1 MNKRAFIQYISES
14 NFKELFIRE
23 MGWNNPKGQTK
34 FDITIEETTY
44 EFQQIA
50 DRSGFQVLTCE
61 VDDIPSSSMCKK
73 IDTRLRRTANDY
85 ICIYHIPQSEHH
97 LWVVPV
103 KKVEKRDLVLVEY
116 ELASKAD
123 FLFEKMEDLCFDFD
137 ERTTIMDVKEKV
149 QAGFIINS
157 EKITKDFYTGF
168 RKEHTNFAKYITGID
183 DEITD
188 LKKNRNKQWYTS
200 VMLNRLMFCY
210 FIQKKGFL
218 NLNPN
223 YLRDKLAW
231 VKSEKGEGHFY
242 DSFYRGFLVSLF
254 HDGLNSPRHQPD
266 FVQKYGRI
274 PYLNGGMF
282 SIHELEEQYPTLDIA
297 DEAFESL
304 FAFFDQW
311 HWHLD
316 DRLTASGKDINP
328 DVLGYIFEQ
337 YINDRAQMGAYYTKE
352 DITEYIGRN
361 TILPFLMDATK
372 KTNERPFK
380 TNGAVWQFLKESD
393 DTYIYDAVKKGA
405 GLEIPEEIAVG
416 LDTTKPNLLE
426 RRSHWNERTPEAF
439 ALPTEI
445 WRETIERLQ
454 RYESIKQKI
463 EKGEITEIND
473 FITYNLD
480 IRQFVQDLLSLTDD
494 HLLVR
499 HFYAQ
504 LRKVTILDPTCGSGA
519 FLFAALNILEPL
531 YEVCIE
537 RMQAWNKDNP
547 NLFKEEL
554 EEVNGKY
561 RSNIRYF
568 IYKNI
573 ILRNL
578 YGVDIM
584 VEATEIAKLRLFL
597 KMVAVVDVNRRDLNL
612 GLDPLP
618 DIDFNIRCGNTL
630 VGYATAEDL
639 ENDLQYGDMFA
650 NMEFKDKVHTEMDI
664 VAHAYDTFKKV
675 QLEQSADL
683 ETYRNAKQE
692 LKNRLKKL
700 DELLNQKLYAST
712 VSGGVNYDAWLKSHQ
727 PFHWLAEYYD
737 IINGNGG
744 FDVIIGNPPYVEY
757 NKKVQGVAV
766 SDIYKLNGYKTI
778 DCGNLYAYVM
788 ERSRNILSKQGYIS
802 MIVPLSGHST
812 ERMSPL
818 VTHFYNAFSL
828 HFLLNLSADANPQR
842 LFEGVKFRLAIFVAT
857 NNSQGCFSTK
867 YTRWLAN
874 ERKVLFTAL
883 VKFSDMKDFKYQN
896 VLPKIA
902 SPLFI
907 SSYNKMLKE
916 KSFFYYNC
924 GSNIVFY
931 HNAPVNWIRAHSF
944 VPYFHSE
951 RDGEGI
957 TTQLKQLNFNS
968 IERQKL
974 GASILN
980 SSLFF
985 IWWITNSDCYHLNKP
1000 EIANF
1005 KICYTNILGQ
1015 HIAPLADKLAKD
1027 MLSKSKRRVYNYQT
1041 SGRVEYDEFY
1051 MKLSKPIIDEID
1063 KVLAKHYGL
1072 TEEELD
1078 FIINYDIKYRMG
1090 DELNEEGESEAP
1102 SKKDVKISLNVP
1114 QKERA
1119 VKKTFSEAKQQM
1131 PKQVIQQKLREQRTE
1146 PKDNILT
1153 MFVRQET
1160 LERIKSGEKTTF
1172 KRYLD
1177 DEEFA
1182 KEVLVTKNGKIKLS
1196 KDYCPYTAK
1205 NIAAI
1210 KLVCDGESLVK
1221 KVTKITFRSG
1231 INPQGKTAWKIIFHF

>member
-1 MNKRAFIQYISES
+1 MNKRVFNQYISES

-23 MGWNNPKGQTK
+23 MGWNNPKGQTA
-34 FDITIEETTY
+34 FDMVIEETTF
-44 EFQQIA
+44 EFLQIA
-50 DRSGFQVLTCE
+50 DRNGFQVLTCA

-73 IDTRLRRTANDY
+73 IDTRLRRQANDY
-85 ICIYHIPQSEHH
+85 ICIYYLPQTEHH

-103 KKVEKRDLVLVEY
+103 KKVEKRDIVLVEY
-116 ELASKAD
+116 ESAAKAD
-123 FLFEKMEDLCFDFD
+123 FLFEKMESLCFDFD
-137 ERTTIMDVKEKV
+137 EHTTIMDVKERV
-149 QAGFIINS
+149 QAGFIVNS

-168 RKEHTNFAKYITGID
+168 RKEHTSFAKYISGID

-218 NLNPN
+218 DLNVN

-231 VKSEKGEGHFY
+231 VKQEKGEDRFY

-266 FVQKYGRI
+266 FVQRYGRI

-282 SIHELEEQYPTLDIA
+282 GIHELEDKYPTLDIA

-361 TILPFLMDATK
+361 TIVPFLMDATK
-372 KTNERPFK
+372 KADERPFK
-380 TNGAVWQFLKESD
+380 TNGEVWKFLQESG
-393 DTYIYDAVKKGA
+393 DTYIFDAVKKGKD
-405 GLEIPEEIAVG
+405 EEVPEEIAVG
-416 LDTTKPNLLE
+416 IDTTKPNLLE

-454 RYESIKQKI
+454 RYKAIKSKI
-463 EKGEITEIND
+463 ENGEITEIND

-480 IRQFVQDLLSLTDD
+480 IRQFVQDLLAKTED
-494 HLLVR
+494 HLFVK

-504 LRKVTILDPTCGSGA
+504 LQKVTILDPTCGSGA

-537 RMQAWNKDNP
+537 RMQQWNEDNP
-547 NLFKEEL
+547 NLFKPEL
-554 EEVNGKY
+554 EELYGRY

-597 KMVAVVDVNRRDLNL
+597 KMVAVVDVVPRDSNL

-630 VGYATAEDL
+630 VGYATAKDL
-639 ENDLQYGDMFA
+639 ENDLTFGDMFA
-650 NMEFKDKVHTEMDI
+650 NAEFKDKVHTEMDI
-664 VAHAYDTFKKV
+664 VAHAYETFKKV
-675 QLEQSADL
+675 QLEQDADL
-683 ETYRNAKQE
+683 ETFRNAKKE
-692 LKNRLKKL
+692 LKIRLKNL
-700 DELLNQKLYAST
+700 NELLNKKLYQSTATEASYF
-712 VSGGVNYDAWLKSHQ
+712 GGLGYDAWLKSHQ

-744 FDVIIGNPPYVEY
+744 FDVIIGNPPYVEFPSSD
-757 NKKVQGVAV
+757 VQY
-766 SDIYKLNGYKTI
+766 SFDKLCTS
-778 DCGNLYAYVM
+778 DCGNLYGCCI
-788 ERSRNILSKQGYIS
+788 ERALDIS
-802 MIVPLSGHST
+802 TGIGKFSFIVPVAISCSK
-812 ERMSPL
+812 RM
-818 VTHFYNAFSL
+818 
-828 HFLLNLSADANPQR
+828 
-842 LFEGVKFRLAIFVAT
+842 
-857 NNSQGCFSTK
+857 NNVI
-867 YTRWLAN
+867 N
-874 ERKVLFTAL
+874 
-883 VKFSDMKDFKYQN
+883 
-896 VLPKIA
+896 I
-902 SPLFI
+902 
-907 SSYNKMLKE
+907 LKE
-916 KSFFYYNC
+916 KSEVVYFSHYDDRPGKLFEMIEHLRACIIISSKDQELNHAIFATKYNRWYTENRPNLF
-924 GSNIVFY
+924 SNLCYDNVTE
-931 HNAPVNWIRAHSF
+931 F
-944 VPYFHSE
+944 VDSYVIPKFSY
-951 RDGEGI
+951 
-957 TTQLKQLNFNS
+957 S
-968 IERQKL
+968 IESDINRSIRKQKDAIGFKQSKTTNNYVYYRSAGGGYFL
-974 GASILN
+974 LIKNQKSITYINGVLEDVKAEKKIGLFTEIDNSCIGALLS
-980 SSLFF
+980 SSLFYWNYIAYTDCRNLQKTF
-985 IWWITNSDCYHLNKP
+985 IDAFKFPVTAINNQQLQNAGIRLFKDYEKNK
-1000 EIANF
+1000 
-1005 KICYTNILGQ
+1005 YTKSTHYKTTGNDVVYDEYY
-1015 HIAPLADKLAKD
+1015 PKR
-1027 MLSKSKRRVYNYQT
+1027 SKS
-1041 SGRVEYDEFY
+1041 
-1051 MKLSKPIIDEID
+1051 IIDEID
-1063 KVLAKHYGL
+1063 KVLAKHYGF

-1090 DELNEEGESEAP
+1090 DELGEDSVSEPQPQMSRPA
-1102 SKKDVKISLNVP
+1102 KP
-1114 QKERA
+1114 QK
-1119 VKKTFSEAKQQM
+1119 TY
-1131 PKQVIQQKLREQRTE
+1131 EQRIE
-1146 PKDNILT
+1146 PKDTTLT
-1153 MFVRQET
+1153 MIVRHDT
-1160 LERIKSGEKTTF
+1160 LERISSGEKTTF

-1182 KEVLVTKNGKIKLS
+1182 KQVLVTENGKIKLS
-1196 KDYCPYTAK
+1196 NDHCPYTAK
-1205 NIAAI
+1205 DITSI
-1210 KLVCDGESLVK
+1210 KLVCDEESLVK
-1221 KVTKITFRSG
+1221 KVTKISFRTG
-1231 INPQGKTAWKIIFHF
+1231 INQQGKTAWKIIFHF

>member
-1 MNKRAFIQYISES
+1 MNKRTFIQYISES

-23 MGWNNPKGQTK
+23 MGWNNPKGQTT
-34 FDITIEETTY
+34 FDITIEDCVY

-50 DRSGFQVLTCE
+50 DRSGFQVLACE
-61 VDDIPSSSMCKK
+61 AQDIPSSSMCKK

-85 ICIYHIPQSEHH
+85 ICIYHLSHSEHH

-116 ELASKAD
+116 ESANKAD

-149 QAGFIINS
+149 QAGFIVNS

-218 NLNPN
+218 NLNVN

-254 HDGLNSPRHQPD
+254 HDGLNSPRHQQD

-282 SIHELEEQYPTLDIA
+282 SIHELEEKYPTLDIA

-372 KTNERPFK
+372 KMDEKPFK
-380 TNGAVWQFLKESD
+380 TNGAVWQFLRESG
-393 DTYIYDAVKKGA
+393 DTYIYDAVKKGK
-405 GLEIPEEIAVG
+405 GLEIPEKIAVG
-416 LDTTKPNLLE
+416 IDTTKPNLLE
-426 RRSHWNERTPEAF
+426 RRSHWNEKTPEAF

-454 RYESIKQKI
+454 RYSSIKAKI
-463 EKGEITEIND
+463 ENGEISEIKD
-473 FITYNLD
+473 FITYNID
-480 IRQFVQDLLSLTDD
+480 IRQFVQDLLAQTDD
-494 HLLVR
+494 HLLVK

-531 YEVCIE
+531 YEVCID
-537 RMQAWNKDNP
+537 RMQSWNNDNP
-547 NLFKEEL
+547 NLFNPEL
-554 EEVNGKY
+554 EEINGKY

-597 KMVAVVDVNRRDLNL
+597 KMVAVVDVVPRDPNL

-664 VAHAYDTFKKV
+664 VAHAYETFKTV
-675 QLEQSADL
+675 QLEQSSDL
-683 ETYRNAKQE
+683 ETYKNAKQE

-700 DELLNQKLYAST
+700 DELLNKKLYAST
-712 VSGGVNYDAWLKSHQ
+712 ISGGSLKYEDWIKSHQ

-737 IINGNGG
+737 IINGNKG

-757 NKKVQGVAV
+757 SQARK
-766 SDIYKLNGYKTI
+766 IYKLENAGFKTLE
-778 DCGNLYAYVM
+778 CGNLYAIVF
-788 ERSRNILSKQGYIS
+788 ERCLNITHHLSFTG
-802 MIVPLSGHST
+802 MIVQLPIVCS
-812 ERMSPL
+812 ERMK
-818 VTHFYNAFSL
+818 NAQTLLSERNSWIYTFDDRPGKL
-828 HFLLNLSADANPQR
+828 FDNLEHIRATIFLS
-842 LFEGVKFRLAIFVAT
+842 T
-857 NNSQGCFSTK
+857 NNVGPIYGTK
-867 YTRWLAN
+867 YNRWYSETRKYLFQLQTPYSAI
-874 ERKVLFTAL
+874 VLDGTI
-883 VKFSDMKDFKYQN
+883 
-896 VLPKIA
+896 PKIGNIVA
-902 SPLFI
+902 
-907 SSYNKMLKE
+907 
-916 KSFFYYNC
+916 
-924 GSNIVFY
+924 SNIFAKIALQKNVANYYSPKSRHVIYY
-931 HNAPVNWIRAHSF
+931 HNAPQYFARFTDF
-944 VPYFHSE
+944 VPYFVNSN
-951 RDGEGI
+951 GETVI
-957 TTQLKQLNFNS
+957 SSHVKPIYVS
-968 IERQKL
+968 IEDDEAIIL
-974 GASILN
+974 SVLN
-980 SSLFF
+980 SSLFYWYNLLCSNCRDLTLREINNF
-985 IWWITNSDCYHLNKP
+985 PITLENVNGDNRI
-1000 EIANF
+1000 E
-1005 KICYTNILGQ
+1005 
-1015 HIAPLADKLAKD
+1015 
-1027 MLSKSKRRVYNYQT
+1027 LSRLS
-1041 SGRVEYDEFY
+1041 
-1051 MKLSKPIIDEID
+1051 MKLMKDYNKNAIRKTCIYKATGKVEFDEYHPSKSKPIIDEID
-1063 KVLAKHYGL
+1063 KVLAKHYGF

-1090 DELNEEGESEAP
+1090 DELNEG
-1102 SKKDVKISLNVP
+1102 
-1114 QKERA
+1114 
-1119 VKKTFSEAKQQM
+1119 
-1131 PKQVIQQKLREQRTE
+1131 
-1146 PKDNILT
+1146 
-1153 MFVRQET
+1153 
-1160 LERIKSGEKTTF
+1160 
-1172 KRYLD
+1172 
-1177 DEEFA
+1177 
-1182 KEVLVTKNGKIKLS
+1182 
-1196 KDYCPYTAK
+1196 
-1205 NIAAI
+1205 
-1210 KLVCDGESLVK
+1210 
-1221 KVTKITFRSG
+1221 
-1231 INPQGKTAWKIIFHF
+1231 

>member
-1 MNKRAFIQYISES
+1 MNKVTFIEYLSEN
-14 NFKELFIRE
+14 NFQELFIRE
-23 MGWNNPKGQTK
+23 MGWNNPRGQVD
-34 FDITIEETTY
+34 FDFPIEDKTFRFRIVAE
-44 EFQQIA
+44 
-50 DRSGFQVLTCE
+50 RNGFQVMTCKVSE
-61 VDDIPSSSMCKK
+61 MPTASFAKK
-73 IDTRLRRTANDY
+73 IDTRLRRQANDY
-85 ICIYHIPQSEHH
+85 ICIYHLPNSEHH

-116 ELASKAD
+116 ETAAKAD
-123 FLFEKMEDLCFDFD
+123 FLFSKVEDMCFDLD
-137 ERTTIMDVKEKV
+137 EVTTILDVKERV

-218 NLNPN
+218 DRNVN

-231 VKSEKGEGHFY
+231 VKNEKGENRFF
-242 DSFYRGFLVSLF
+242 DSFYQGFLVSLF
-254 HDGLNSPRHQPD
+254 HDGLNSPRHQQD

-304 FAFFDQW
+304 FSFFDQW

-372 KTNERPFK
+372 KMDERPFK
-380 TNGAVWQFLKESD
+380 KNGAVWQFLKNSS

-405 GLEIPEEIAVG
+405 GLEIPDEIAVG
-416 LDTTKPNLLE
+416 IDTTKPNLLE
-426 RRSHWNERTPEAF
+426 RRSHWNERTPEEF

-454 RYESIKQKI
+454 RYAKIKAKI
-463 EKGEITEIND
+463 ENGEITEIND

-480 IRQFVQDLLSLTDD
+480 IRQFVQDLLSQTDD
-494 HLLVR
+494 HLLVK

-504 LRKVTILDPTCGSGA
+504 LRKITILDPTCGSGA

-531 YEVCIE
+531 YEVCID
-537 RMQAWNKDNP
+537 RMQEWNNNNP

-554 EEVNGKY
+554 EELNGKY

-597 KMVAVVDVNRRDLNL
+597 KMVAVVDVNTRDPNL

-630 VGYATAEDL
+630 VGYATEKELERDL
-639 ENDLQYGDMFA
+639 METNIFA
-650 NMEFKDKVHTEMDI
+650 RQEFESKVHTEMDI

-675 QLEQSADL
+675 QLEQNIEL
-683 ETYRNAKQE
+683 ETYSIAKNE
-692 LKNRLKKL
+692 LKTRLKKL
-700 DELLNQKLYAST
+700 NLLLNKNLHAT
-712 VSGGVNYDAWLKSHQ
+712 TNREAEYDNWMKEYL

-744 FDVIIGNPPYVEY
+744 FDVIIGNPPYVVSKE
-757 NKKVQGVAV
+757 KDLKDIRQPAAV
-766 SDIYKLNGYKTI
+766 IEAR
-778 DCGNLYAYVM
+778 NLYSA
-788 ERSRNILSKQGYIS
+788 ILYRCKSFSHNSTFVG
-802 MIVPLSGHST
+802 MIVPISYIST
-812 ERMSPL
+812 NQQKKVRKHLENNHCSYYSSYDIRPDHL
-818 VTHFYNAFSL
+818 FDGA
-828 HFLLNLSADANPQR
+828 AQR
-842 LFEGVKFRLAIFVAT
+842 LTIFVVAPNGLGSYIDKQLRWYTIYRPVLFNTIKYYPTLENDFALFRT
-857 NNSQGCFSTK
+857 NNIAYSIISKIISRQRYMSFSRNTYWVATTANNYIK
-867 YTRWLAN
+867 AVIKQPRYTTN
-874 ERKVLFTAL
+874 GV
-883 VKFSDMKDFKYQN
+883 
-896 VLPKIA
+896 
-902 SPLFI
+902 
-907 SSYNKMLKE
+907 
-916 KSFFYYNC
+916 
-924 GSNIVFY
+924 
-931 HNAPVNWIRAHSF
+931 
-944 VPYFHSE
+944 
-951 RDGEGI
+951 
-957 TTQLKQLNFNS
+957 NS
-968 IERQKL
+968 IPSGWREMQSQW
-974 GASILN
+974 GNVENVIPIIN
-980 SSLFF
+980 SSLFYF
-985 IWWITNSDCYHLNKP
+985 IWKSSSDGFNLPTKFSNDFMPYLMDSRMNLIPMCKKLLLEMEKHSESHVRNQKTTGRTEIQLFRVKP
-1000 EIANF
+1000 
-1005 KICYTNILGQ
+1005 
-1015 HIAPLADKLAKD
+1015 
-1027 MLSKSKRRVYNYQT
+1027 V
-1041 SGRVEYDEFY
+1041 
-1051 MKLSKPIIDEID
+1051 KPIIDEID
-1063 KVLAKHYGL
+1063 KVLAKHYGF

-1090 DELNEEGESEAP
+1090 DELNEE
-1102 SKKDVKISLNVP
+1102 
-1114 QKERA
+1114 
-1119 VKKTFSEAKQQM
+1119 
-1131 PKQVIQQKLREQRTE
+1131 
-1146 PKDNILT
+1146 
-1153 MFVRQET
+1153 
-1160 LERIKSGEKTTF
+1160 
-1172 KRYLD
+1172 
-1177 DEEFA
+1177 
-1182 KEVLVTKNGKIKLS
+1182 
-1196 KDYCPYTAK
+1196 
-1205 NIAAI
+1205 
-1210 KLVCDGESLVK
+1210 
-1221 KVTKITFRSG
+1221 
-1231 INPQGKTAWKIIFHF
+1231 

>member
-1 MNKRAFIQYISES
+1 MNKRVFNQYISES

-23 MGWNNPKGQTK
+23 MGWNNPKGQTD
-34 FDITIEETTY
+34 FDITIEDTVYT
-44 EFQQIA
+44 FKQIA

-61 VDDIPSSSMCKK
+61 VSEIPSSSMCKK
-73 IDTRLRRTANDY
+73 IDTHLRRTANDY
-85 ICIYHIPQSEHH
+85 VCIYHQPRSEHH

-103 KKVEKRDLVLVEY
+103 KKVDKRDLVLVEY
-116 ELASKAD
+116 ESANKAD
-123 FLFEKMEDLCFDFD
+123 FLFEKMERLCFELD
-137 ERTTIMDVKEKV
+137 ELTTIMDVKERV

-218 NLNPN
+218 NLNQD
-223 YLRDKLAW
+223 YLRDKLTW
-231 VKSEKGEGHFY
+231 VKHEKGENRFY

-372 KTNERPFK
+372 KTDEKPFK
-380 TNGAVWQFLKESD
+380 TNGAVWQFLRESS

-405 GLEIPEEIAVG
+405 GLEIPEHIAIG
-416 LDTTKPNLLE
+416 IDTIKPNLLE
-426 RRSHWNERTPEAF
+426 RRSHWNEKTPEAF

-454 RYESIKQKI
+454 RYADIKLKI
-463 EKGEITEIND
+463 ENGEITEIND

-480 IRQFVQDLLSLTDD
+480 IRQFVQDLLAQTDD
-494 HLLVR
+494 HLFVK

-531 YEVCIE
+531 YEVCID
-537 RMQAWNKDNP
+537 RMQTWVQDNP

-554 EEVNGKY
+554 SELEGKY

-597 KMVAVVDVNRRDLNL
+597 KMVAVVDVVPRDPNL
-612 GLDPLP
+612 GLVPLP

-630 VGYATAEDL
+630 VGYATAKDL
-639 ENDLQYGDMFA
+639 ENDLNYGDMFA
-650 NMEFKDKVHTEMDI
+650 KEEFLGKVHTEMDI
-664 VAHAYDTFKKV
+664 VAHAYSTFKKV
-675 QLEQSADL
+675 QLEQSSDL
-683 ETYRNAKQE
+683 ETFRNAKKE
-692 LKNRLKKL
+692 LKDRLKKL
-700 DELLNQKLYAST
+700 DELLNKKLFAST
-712 VSGGVNYDAWLKSHQ
+712 VSGGRVKLDDWLKSHQ

-744 FDVIIGNPPYVEY
+744 FDVVIGNPPYVEY
-757 NKKVQGVAV
+757 P
-766 SDIYKLNGYKTI
+766 SDDVKYSFDKLRTSE
-778 DCGNLYAYVM
+778 CGNLYGCCI
-788 ERSRNILSKQGYIS
+788 ERALEIGKGVGKFSFIVPVAITCSKRMKDAINILK
-802 MIVPLSGHST
+802 
-812 ERMSPL
+812 EKCEL
-818 VTHFYNAFSL
+818 VCFS
-828 HFLLNLSADANPQR
+828 NYDDRPGK
-842 LFEGVKFRLAIFVAT
+842 LFEMIEHLRACIIISSKGRGT
-857 NNSQGCFSTK
+857 NPSLFSTK
-867 YTRWLAN
+867 YNRWYTENRINLFAN
-874 ERKVLFTAL
+874 LCYDNVTEFVESFIIP
-883 VKFSDMKDFKYQN
+883 KFSYA
-896 VLPKIA
+896 V
-902 SPLFI
+902 
-907 SSYNKMLKE
+907 E
-916 KSFFYYNC
+916 
-924 GSNIVFY
+924 SNINRNIRHQIDVIGTKQSRTTNNYVYYRAAGGGYFLLIKNQKSITYINGVLEDVKAEKKIGLFPEIDNTSIGALFSSTLFY
-931 HNAPVNWIRAHSF
+931 WNYIAYTDCRNLQKTFIDSF
-944 VPYFHSE
+944 KFP
-951 RDGEGI
+951 I
-957 TTQLKQLNFNS
+957 TAINDNQLKT
-968 IERQKL
+968 EGKKL
-974 GASILN
+974 FA
-980 SSLFF
+980 
-985 IWWITNSDCYHLNKP
+985 DYEKNK
-1000 EIANF
+1000 
-1005 KICYTNILGQ
+1005 YTKSTHYKTTGNDVVYDEYY
-1015 HIAPLADKLAKD
+1015 PK
-1027 MLSKSKRRVYNYQT
+1027 KSK
-1041 SGRVEYDEFY
+1041 
-1051 MKLSKPIIDEID
+1051 LIIDEID
-1063 KVLAKHYGL
+1063 KVLAKHYGF

-1090 DELNEEGESEAP
+1090 DELNE
-1102 SKKDVKISLNVP
+1102 
-1114 QKERA
+1114 
-1119 VKKTFSEAKQQM
+1119 
-1131 PKQVIQQKLREQRTE
+1131 
-1146 PKDNILT
+1146 
-1153 MFVRQET
+1153 
-1160 LERIKSGEKTTF
+1160 
-1172 KRYLD
+1172 
-1177 DEEFA
+1177 
-1182 KEVLVTKNGKIKLS
+1182 
-1196 KDYCPYTAK
+1196 
-1205 NIAAI
+1205 
-1210 KLVCDGESLVK
+1210 
-1221 KVTKITFRSG
+1221 
-1231 INPQGKTAWKIIFHF
+1231 